1 MFNSICMT
9 HKTPWISQNMFY
21 AQDEDDDDSI
31 AGGRAGATYDHG
43 KFHRNEGV
51 PFLTHGQSSRCSL
64 LVHYENEVFDV
75 KHSIALMI
83 NCLCVLSIN
92 HYFHE
97 TYWIWVKHG
106 RHAFSHIRRLLIYWF
121 SLSNFLLKTVCLTH
135 VSCKCGQFESLSCFV
150 SSGIKIE

>member
-1 MFNSICMT
+1 
-9 HKTPWISQNMFY
+9 MFY
-21 AQDEDDDDSI
+21 AHDEDDDDDSF

-92 HYFHE
+92 HNFHE
-97 TYWIWVKHG
+97 TY
-106 RHAFSHIRRLLIYWF
+106 
-121 SLSNFLLKTVCLTH
+121 
-135 VSCKCGQFESLSCFV
+135 
-150 SSGIKIE
+150 

>member
-1 MFNSICMT
+1 
-9 HKTPWISQNMFY
+9 MFY
-21 AQDEDDDDSI
+21 AHEEDDDDSI
-31 AGGRAGATYDHG
+31 AGGRASATYDHG

-75 KHSIALMI
+75 KHSVALMI

-97 TYWIWVKHG
+97 TY
-106 RHAFSHIRRLLIYWF
+106 
-121 SLSNFLLKTVCLTH
+121 
-135 VSCKCGQFESLSCFV
+135 
-150 SSGIKIE
+150 